1 MALTKKQFEAI
12 SDLFE
17 TGGDESKVLEKHKI
31 QLSLWLK
38 WQRNKDFTDEISR
51 RMRSLDTQ
59 GQILI
64 AKYRPLAI
72 AHLISLCSN
81 ENSETSRKACLDMV
95 NFVLNGQKPGD
106 AGSGGDEKLLKI
118 KPETASKLLAV
129 LAEDAER
136 RDPDW
141 GD

>member
-31 QLSLWLK
+31 QLSVWLK

-64 AKYRPLAI
+64 VKYRPLAI

-81 ENSETSRKACLDMV
+81 ENSETSRKACLDM
-95 NFVLNGQKPGD
+95 LNLMINGLKSAESPP
-106 AGSGGDEKLLKI
+106 SDEKLLKI

-136 RDPDW
+136 KDPDW